1 MELVRC
7 AKIIQGSIPTR
18 IEVTNGQAVET
29 ITMQELNYVANISD
43 DKPVSKCLTVQHDK
57 LINYT
62 LTKTNDVV
70 IGLSSGK
77 AMVIESNREDKLV
90 LSNLAIIRVNDQDM
104 VDPYYLCWYINN
116 NIGAL
121 KKMQQGTYSVSI
133 IPLSMLKGLDI
144 TLLPIS
150 KQRLIGKIYDL
161 KRRRDRLTQIIEK
174 KKSEI
179 LSQKIVNV
187 FEKEV
192 KNGKE

>member
-1 MELVRC
+1 MELVKC
-7 AKIIQGSIPTR
+7 ATIIQGCIPTR
-18 IEVTNGQAVET
+18 IEVASGQSVET
-29 ITMQELNYVANISD
+29 ITMQELNYIANISD
-43 DKPVSKCLTVQHDK
+43 DKPILKYLTVQYDK
-57 LINYT
+57 LTNYT
-62 LTKTNDVV
+62 LTQANDVV

-77 AMVIESNREDKLV
+77 AIVIEPNREDKLV
-90 LSNLAIIRVNDQDM
+90 LSNLAIIRVNDLNV

-116 NIGAL
+116 NIGTL